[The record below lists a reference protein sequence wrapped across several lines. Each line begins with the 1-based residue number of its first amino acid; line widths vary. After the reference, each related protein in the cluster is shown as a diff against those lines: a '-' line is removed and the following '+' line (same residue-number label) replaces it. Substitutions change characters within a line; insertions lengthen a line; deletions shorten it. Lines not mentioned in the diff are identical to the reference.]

1 MTRSFSLCCAAQAIQ
16 RVCENPER
24 TGQVGPVPVGVGG
37 RQLPPDLHRLLGHR
51 QRLGRAAQ
59 LREPDVARYLNGHPL
74 TDDAVLIVSE
84 LATNAV
90 LYSGSA
96 GRSFT
101 VRAELFAGYLWLEVE
116 DLAGVEWERKPGD
129 GTHGLDIVTAL
140 CGEWELE
147 ETGDGT
153 RVVWARLELP

>member
-1 MTRSFSLCCAAQAIQ
+1 VSTATALSKYYEHAYPG
-16 RVCENPER
+16 EPE
-24 TGQVGPVPVGVGG
+24 QVALA
-37 RQLPPDLHRLLGHR
+37 RH
-51 QRLGRAAQ
+51 
-59 LREPDVARYLNGHPL
+59 DVARYLNGHPL

-96 GRSFT
+96 GRTFIL
-101 VRAELFAGYLWLEVE
+101 RAELFAGYLWLEVE
-116 DLAGVEWERKPGD
+116 DLAGVEWERKAGD

-140 CGEWELE
+140 SGEWDAED
-147 ETGDGT
+147 TGDGT